1 MLLSNTYV
9 ISFKII
15 LLLVFS
21 LGLFHW
27 NYSYFSI
34 CWDFPKTCLLKS
46 FKEGYYWFQIQS
58 KKKEKTGRFT
68 KEWTGLIDSMSRHV
82 CPIPWWRPTIWLG
95 SLCSG
100 AGLAHVCCLE
110 LHDCKTYLAHFLL
123 CLWNSLAP
131 FFDET
136 DLPTFTSF
144 SQFSLCYMPYGN
156 LAQDFCTISHPFGH
170 KSYASNND
178 VLGRGE
184 TVMPVIS
191 NMESTFSPSAADKCA
206 AHCAA
211 IAAWIWCGYRKMA
224 GIVSKSYVKKAN
236 QLFLLSFFING
247 QLGNWK
253 IGTYKESRKKAF
265 KSPTKL
271 HHLAGSRLLFSVN
284 QFF

>member
-1 MLLSNTYV
+1 M
-9 ISFKII
+9 I
-15 LLLVFS
+15 
-21 LGLFHW
+21 
-27 NYSYFSI
+27 
-34 CWDFPKTCLLKS
+34 
-46 FKEGYYWFQIQS
+46 
-58 KKKEKTGRFT
+58 
-68 KEWTGLIDSMSRHV
+68 V
-82 CPIPWWRPTIWLG
+82 CPGMSARFRGDALPFD
-95 SLCSG
+95 SAVCVQEQ
-100 AGLAHVCCLE
+100 GLAHVCCLE

-191 NMESTFSPSAADKCA
+191 NMESTFSPSAVDKCA

-236 QLFLLSFFING
+236 QLFVLSFFING
-247 QLGNWK
+247 QLGN
-253 IGTYKESRKKAF
+253 
-265 KSPTKL
+265 
-271 HHLAGSRLLFSVN
+271 
-284 QFF
+284 